1 MEWRFWGI
9 GFCGGFFKK
18 EGGWKKKKVMGE
30 DEHLRVSDGVW
41 AAWRGTCFQEHGT
54 AVHLVG
60 KEKSAQVKEQSRTP
74 KLCMCV
80 LYHIHSFNK
89 LGTFQVSPRDSI
101 LLVDKLQGMNH
112 IYDMRMTFPAP
123 ICTIPKRS
131 QINRRN

>member
-1 MEWRFWGI
+1 MDFLER
-9 GFCGGFFKK
+9 GGDGS
-18 EGGWKKKKVMGE
+18 GGDGRRWKKIGE

-41 AAWRGTCFQEHGT
+41 AAWRGTCIQEHGT

-60 KEKSAQVKEQSRTP
+60 KEKSAQVKEQSRPP

>member
-1 MEWRFWGI
+1 MAFGL
-9 GFCGGFFKK
+9 G
-18 EGGWKKKKVMGE
+18 
-30 DEHLRVSDGVW
+30 
-41 AAWRGTCFQEHGT
+41 WRGTCFQEHGT

-60 KEKSAQVKEQSRTP
+60 KQKECTSERAVTP
-74 KLCMCV
+74 SKVVYVCV
-80 LYHIHSFNK
+80 YHIHSFNK

>member
-1 MEWRFWGI
+1 MF
-9 GFCGGFFKK
+9 
-18 EGGWKKKKVMGE
+18 
-30 DEHLRVSDGVW
+30 LRVWDCCSSG
-41 AAWRGTCFQEHGT
+41 R
-54 AVHLVG
+54 
-60 KEKSAQVKEQSRTP
+60 KEKECTSERAVTHSKVV
-74 KLCMCV
+74 CVCVCV